1 MTRDQKTYNNHV
13 IKIQNLNKWFG
24 EHKVLTDINLNLSED
39 ENLVILGRSGVGKS
53 VLIKCIV
60 GLEKVEEG
68 EIEVFGHSITNM
80 DEFELNNLRKD
91 IGFLFQ
97 GGALYDSM
105 TVEENMLFPLKR
117 NARDLSE
124 AEKNDVVDDVLE
136 SVGLLDAKYKMPAEL
151 SGGMKKRAGLART
164 LVLKPKII
172 LYDEPTTG
180 LDPFTS
186 QGINELVLKVK
197 ERYNTTSILVTH
209 DMKCAK
215 MTADRMIIMDQGK
228 ILARGKFDELQGS
241 DNEIIKGFFK

>member
-1 MTRDQKTYNNHV
+1 MTGNNRKYNDHI
-13 IKIQNLNKWFG
+13 IKIHNLNKWFG
-24 EHKVLTDINLNLSED
+24 DNKVLTDINLILSED

-68 EIEVFGHSITNM
+68 EIEVLGNNITRM
-80 DEFELNNLRKD
+80 DEFELNKLRKH

-105 TVEENMLFPLKR
+105 TVEENLTFPLKR
-117 NARDLSE
+117 NAPDLSKS
-124 AEKNDVVDDVLE
+124 EKDDLVDDVLE
-136 SVGLLDAKYKMPAEL
+136 SVGLIDAKHKMPSEL

-180 LDPFTS
+180 LDPFTA
-186 QGINELVLKVK
+186 QGINELVVKVK
-197 ERYNTTSILVTH
+197 NRYNTTSILVTH
-209 DMKCAK
+209 DMKCARI
-215 MTADRMIIMDQGK
+215 TSDRMIIMNEGK
-228 ILARGKFDELQGS
+228 IIARGKYEELKKIDDEVIQ
-241 DNEIIKGFFK
+241 GFFK